1 MFKKILLLIL
11 ILGIGFAGSIVYAE
25 PSPTEVVELE
35 NPVGDDL
42 WGIVNRAINVL
53 FLICMYGGL
62 ILIIWAGWTM
72 ITAQGDANKT
82 KKAWQMI
89 QSVIIGIVI
98 VLLARALIG
107 FTYYIVT
114 GKKGGLPGLG
124 GSAET
129 QEEINEPYIVPQDS
143 SIQDLNQDYFSQ

>member
-1 MFKKILLLIL
+1 MFKKILLIVLVL
-11 ILGIGFAGSIVYAE
+11 CVGFVSIVHAVGE
-25 PSPTEVVELE
+25 TEFVELE
-35 NPVGDDL
+35 NPVGTDL
-42 WGIVNRAINVL
+42 WGVINRAINIL

-62 ILIIWAGWTM
+62 ILIIWAGFTM
-72 ITAQGDANKT
+72 ITAQGDAGKT

-114 GKKGGLPGLG
+114 GKSGGLPGLNKNTNV
-124 GSAET
+124 EK
-129 QEEINEPYIVPQDS
+129 EENEPYIAPEGGQ
-143 SIQDLNQDYFSQ
+143 IQELNSNLFNQ